1 MAKVAIL
8 FRKSMETE
16 KDVLVFMNHRHNESY
31 YGKKIFN
38 DPEGDFY
45 MYPQDVDPEKLTHF
59 LIKLPE
65 LNPDI
70 LVEKYPNIKKIPV
83 NYQIIKGHVTEDYIR
98 MILL

>member
-8 FRKSMETE
+8 FRKSMNVE
-16 KDVLVFMNHRHNESY
+16 KDVTIFMNHRHNESY
-31 YGKKIFN
+31 YGDKIFS

-45 MYPQDVDPEKLTHF
+45 MYPQDVEPEKLTHF

-70 LVEKYPNIKKIPV
+70 LVEKFPNIKKISV
-83 NYQIIKGHVTEDYIR
+83 KYQIMKGHVTDDCIR